1 MFKGISASVK
11 ATGRIARTWHEIEG
25 RVGKS
30 GEHLTFW
37 KLIQLH
43 FGPHSLRDQRNP
55 PTAIMTAAFRRSTN
69 LTRLLHKNSIT
80 DPIAPRRLLQTQ
92 TQTQTPSK
100 AYLRFPQV
108 FRKARDSDLS
118 PSVFSSAFS
127 SSKSSVEA
135 PSASKLGFVGWYLGM
150 IQSRPILT
158 KSVTAA
164 LIYTAA
170 DLSSQTL
177 AKSSLSE
184 SYDLVRTARMAGYG
198 MLVLGP
204 SLHFWFN
211 LMSKA
216 LPKRDMF
223 STMKKMAMGQLLYGP
238 TMTSVFFSLNACLQ
252 GENGEE
258 IVARLQRDLF
268 PTLLNGVMY
277 WPICDFITFRFIPVH
292 LQPLVSNGFSY
303 LWTIYMTYTAGLEK
317 AGTRTS

>member
-1 MFKGISASVK
+1 
-11 ATGRIARTWHEIEG
+11 
-25 RVGKS
+25 
-30 GEHLTFW
+30 
-37 KLIQLH
+37 
-43 FGPHSLRDQRNP
+43 
-55 PTAIMTAAFRRSTN
+55 MTAALRWSTN
-69 LTRLLHKNSIT
+69 LTRLLQKNSIT
-80 DPIAPRRLLQTQ
+80 DPFRAPKLLQTQ
-92 TQTQTPSK
+92 TQTHSK

-108 FRKARDSDLS
+108 FRKARDYDLS

-127 SSKSSVEA
+127 SAKSSVEA
-135 PSASKLGFVGWYLGM
+135 PSVSKLGFVGWYLGM
-150 IQSRPILT
+150 IESRPVLT

-177 AKSSLSE
+177 AKSSFSE

-211 LMSKA
+211 FMSKSY
-216 LPKRDMF
+216 PKRDIF
-223 STMKKMAMGQLLYGP
+223 STLKKMAMGQVLFGP
-238 TMTSVFFSLNACLQ
+238 TMTFAFFSLNACLQ
-252 GENGEE
+252 GENGGE

-303 LWTIYMTYTAGLEK
+303 LWTIYITYMAGLEK
-317 AGTRTS
+317 AGTAS

>member
-1 MFKGISASVK
+1 
-11 ATGRIARTWHEIEG
+11 
-25 RVGKS
+25 
-30 GEHLTFW
+30 
-37 KLIQLH
+37 
-43 FGPHSLRDQRNP
+43 
-55 PTAIMTAAFRRSTN
+55 MTAAFRRSTN